1 MLRAARCGQRGH
13 RLELGGGPVLRR
25 LRQVGGEGGAA
36 EGQEVLH
43 PIHLHS
49 SPALSDVAGRTLRLV
64 AIMYY

>member
-1 MLRAARCGQRGH
+1 M
-13 RLELGGGPVLRR
+13 LRR